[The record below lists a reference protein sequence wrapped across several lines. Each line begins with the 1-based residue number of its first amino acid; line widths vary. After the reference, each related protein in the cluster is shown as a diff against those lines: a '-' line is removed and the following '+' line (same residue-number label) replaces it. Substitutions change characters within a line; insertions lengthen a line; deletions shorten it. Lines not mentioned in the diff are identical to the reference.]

1 MIFDRK
7 NTSSVSLAFVLVLS
21 LLPFWLQSQSNL
33 QATIDAVTSYSDLE
47 KGDLGV
53 AVIDVETGNV
63 IAQHN
68 MNKTLIPASSL
79 KTVTTA
85 SAIHYLGA
93 DYRFRTDLQYDGTI
107 AADGTLEGNIYIKGY
122 GDPTLA
128 SPEMEEVLSLDELMA
143 TFVEAIKEA
152 GIKRVNGKIVGDASH
167 FTTAVSGDGWQW
179 SDLGNYYGT
188 GAWGLTIHENLFYL
202 HFQQTSRLRET
213 PEITGTS
220 PYVPN
225 LLFINEVR
233 SAGANTGDNAYIYGG
248 PYDYTRFVRGSIPVG
263 SGRFTIKG
271 SLPDPAFF
279 AAHYLM
285 QFLEKSGI
293 PTSKLVTTDLEM
305 RRTEEA
311 TRTIDRT
318 TLTSHF
324 SPPLSAIIKRANHR
338 SVNLYCEMLLRSI
351 GVAEADRGSDS
362 EGKDAIE
369 KLWENKGLDTE
380 GFFLEDGSGL
390 SGRNGISAFQLA
402 KIMQL
407 TAKDPQIFPT
417 FYESLP
423 IGGVSGTV
431 QYMFKGTPAAG
442 NIRAKSGSLR
452 RVRSYTGYATT
463 PSGKLVAFSVM
474 ANNFTGS
481 SGAMRRQLEKI
492 MVAMCR

>member
-1 MIFDRK
+1 MIFAKKTTDPK
-7 NTSSVSLAFVLVLS
+7 LFFSAIA
-21 LLPFWLQSQSNL
+21 LLFLPLWLQSQSRLPAAIESVAKYPDL
-33 QATIDAVTSYSDLE
+33 QT
-47 KGDLGV
+47 GDLGV
-53 AVIDVETGNV
+53 AVIDVESGKV
-63 IAQHN
+63 IAQHGVD
-68 MNKTLIPASSL
+68 KSLIPASTL

-85 SAIHYLGA
+85 SAVHFLGA
-93 DYRFRTDLQYDGTI
+93 DYRFRTELQYDGEIT
-107 AADGTLEGNIYIKGY
+107 ADGTLNGNIYIKGY

-128 SPEMEEVLSLDELMA
+128 SPDMEGVLELDELMQLFA
-143 TFVEAIKEA
+143 NAITEA
-152 GIKRVNGKIVGDASH
+152 GIQRINGKIVGDASY

-202 HFQQTSRLRET
+202 HFQQTSRLKAT

-293 PTSKLVTTDLEM
+293 STSKLVTTDLEM
-305 RRTEEA
+305 RRTEE
-311 TRTIDRT
+311 RDGERK
-318 TLTSHF
+318 TLTTHL
-324 SPPLSAIIKRANHR
+324 SPPLSEIIQRANYK
-338 SVNLYCEMLLRSI
+338 SVNLYCEMLLRAI
-351 GVAEADRGSDS
+351 GVVADERGSDTS
-362 EGKDAIE
+362 GKEAIE
-369 KLWENKGLDTE
+369 ELWESKGLDTE
-380 GFFLEDGSGL
+380 GWFFEDGSGL
-390 SGRNGISAFQLA
+390 SGRNGITALQLA
-402 KIMQL
+402 KILQL
-407 TAKDPQIFPT
+407 AAKDPKIFPS

-423 IGGVSGTV
+423 VGGVSGTV

-452 RVRSYTGYATT
+452 RVRSYAGYAESR
-463 PSGKLVAFSVM
+463 SGKLLAFSVI
-474 ANNFTGS
+474 ANNFKGS
-481 SGAMRRQLEKI
+481 SGAMRQQLEKI
-492 MVAMCR
+492 MVALCQ